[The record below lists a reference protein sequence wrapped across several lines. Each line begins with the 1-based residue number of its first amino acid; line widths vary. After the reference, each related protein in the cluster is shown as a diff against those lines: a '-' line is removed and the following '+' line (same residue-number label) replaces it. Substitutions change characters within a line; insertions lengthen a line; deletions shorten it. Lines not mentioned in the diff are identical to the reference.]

1 MFGSH
6 FYVRSAPLLQLTML
20 LCLCPTGC
28 APQQPKVAPAITAP
42 RPIGEVA
49 MVNTPARFVLIDHG
63 PAMNLPA
70 AGTELV
76 IRGDNG
82 ETARVKVAAERK
94 RPFITADIM
103 SGTPSQGDRAYE

>member
-6 FYVRSAPLLQLTML
+6 FYLRAAPLLQLTAL
-20 LCLCPTGC
+20 LCLCATGC
-28 APQQPKVAPAITAP
+28 SPQRTKAAPAVTAP

-49 MVNTPARFVLIDHG
+49 MVNTAAGFVLIDHG

-82 ETARVKVAAERK
+82 ETARVKVTAERK
-94 RPFITADIM
+94 RPFITADII
-103 SGTPSQGDRAYE
+103 SGTPSQRERAYE